1 MRTTTTTTT
10 AARGSRART
19 LYSSTAVP
27 YILLLLY
34 GMDDMLQLRPMYKY
48 MIVYLVCIR
57 TYNSIGNGISGAL
70 LALASMLSVRDMLIR
85 LPRTLPLRAVLRV
98 IMRRTEPV
106 YT

>member
-1 MRTTTTTTT
+1 MRTTTTTT

-57 TYNSIGNGISGAL
+57 TYNSIGNGITAL